1 MSRRGDTAQPQG
13 ASGLER
19 FGKNLG
25 ASAILV
31 IGLLGSMWI
40 IEALDTAVLMDRL
53 QRNGILPRS
62 TDGLDGII
70 WSPFLH
76 SGFPHLISNSVPF
89 ALLSTLVL
97 TGGRARYIKAS
108 LLIILIGGLMVWA
121 FAIGNNENH
130 IGASGWVFG
139 LLGFL
144 IAAALL
150 EKRAVSLLAGAVA
163 MFFYG
168 GIIISGITPTEGISW
183 EGHLFGFIAGLV
195 AAKLTVPK
203 KSLPSFDPPEHG

>member
-1 MSRRGDTAQPQG
+1 
-13 ASGLER
+13 
-19 FGKNLG
+19 
-25 ASAILV
+25 
-31 IGLLGSMWI
+31 
-40 IEALDTAVLMDRL
+40 
-53 QRNGILPRS
+53 
-62 TDGLDGII
+62 
-70 WSPFLH
+70 
-76 SGFPHLISNSVPF
+76 
-89 ALLSTLVL
+89 
-97 TGGRARYIKAS
+97 
-108 LLIILIGGLMVWA
+108 MVWA

-183 EGHLFGFIAGLV
+183 EGHLFGFIAGLI

-203 KSLPSFDPPEHG
+203 KSLPSFDPPEHS